1 MDSLHP
7 SQGQQRKPPDCLPA
21 ALLPWGYPT
30 GCWGPGVSW
39 WARGSSTCRSTDSTA
54 TCWSRHTTRHDTTRT
69 RDTPPV
75 SRDWLSGIS
84 GTSYLLPPPPPPRLS
99 CFSTLLYS
107 TSLFRHCV
115 HQWWPKETSQCSG
128 QTPIIMICRL
138 FGRFR
143 LSGRVWLKAAYYRG
157 LTLIIKFRRSSSIMV
172 YFWFLLVHT
181 LDPLWLNELCKM
193 SF

>member
-1 MDSLHP
+1 MYFNSINFIEFYFCRVKFCTKVWKFCSYFKIFIHWNLLLKILFASERMHCLHP
-7 SQGQQRKPPDCLPA
+7 SQGQQQKPPDCLPA

-99 CFSTLLYS
+99 CFSILLYS
-107 TSLFRHCV
+107 TLPCYFGTAFINGGRRRHHSV
-115 HQWWPKETSQCSG
+115 LVKRQSK
-128 QTPIIMICRL
+128 
-138 FGRFR
+138 
-143 LSGRVWLKAAYYRG
+143 LSVGC
-157 LTLIIKFRRSSSIMV
+157 
-172 YFWFLLVHT
+172 LVA
-181 LDPLWLNELCKM
+181 
-193 SF
+193 FV